1 MAINQVLTHS
11 LSSHKGNKL
20 KRMLSSNLPLYSSS
34 FTTTHNNDVLS
45 QNTLETASKTFLVKL
60 YREENPTKRINKIDQ
75 IFRSGRMKDLH
86 ENNFNDYYS
95 LNNDSRMFK
104 NRLNNLKKENMK
116 DKIEKLS
123 KEMSNDFS
131 RKVYRNKRPF
141 SNEENHPEREL
152 TCFLSTSP
160 TNYNRGL
167 IIFTKRKND
176 KEKPGHNKF
185 KSATDKFNEELNGYK
200 NQNLFL
206 KPKWK
211 EIPKL
216 QIQGYSNNNNN
227 NNNNI
232 QTTKNK

>member
-1 MAINQVLTHS
+1 MSINQVLSHS

-20 KRMLSSNLPLYSSS
+20 QRMLSANLPLYTSS
-34 FTTTHNNDVLS
+34 FTMTHNNDVLS

-86 ENNFNDYYS
+86 ENNLNDYYS

-104 NRLNNLKKENMK
+104 NRLNSFKKENIK
-116 DKIEKLS
+116 VKIEKLS

-131 RKVYRNKRPF
+131 KEVHRNRRPF
-141 SNEENHPEREL
+141 SNEDNHSEREL

-167 IIFTKRKND
+167 IIFNKRKHD
-176 KEKPGHNKF
+176 KEKPTHTKF
-185 KSATDKFNEELNGYK
+185 KSAINQFSKELNDYK
-200 NQNLFL
+200 NKNLFV

-216 QIQGYSNNNNN
+216 KIQRYDDN

-232 QTTKNK
+232 HTTKSK